1 MLENTFLLYKFLLKE
16 VRKGCGGSPPS
27 LGGPVQGAQAGNLL
41 GTPSLGGSGAL
52 GDQGDSQEESGE
64 DVEEVEVEPVGER
77 RKKIER
83 GRAAR
88 AAARERST
96 GLDTCMPARK
106 DSVGGRKAG
115 GLASAG

>member
-1 MLENTFLLYKFLLKE
+1 MWGFSPISGRPRPGGTG
-16 VRKGCGGSPPS
+16 RKIAWNAVFGR
-27 LGGPVQGAQAGNLL
+27 LGG
-41 GTPSLGGSGAL
+41 L
-52 GDQGDSQEESGE
+52 GDPGDSQEESGE

-77 RKKIER
+77 RKRIER

-106 DSVGGRKAG
+106 DSVDGRKAG